1 MYIFDYLS
9 CMKEKNIIIEW
20 VKEKSQVDF
29 IKDTSSSKFYIQ
41 GYFYSK
47 PLELDD
53 LKNFKLNIN

>member
-1 MYIFDYLS
+1 
-9 CMKEKNIIIEW
+9 MKEKNIIIEW

>member
-1 MYIFDYLS
+1 
-9 CMKEKNIIIEW
+9 MKEKNIIIEG
-20 VKEKSQVDF
+20 VEEKSQVDF